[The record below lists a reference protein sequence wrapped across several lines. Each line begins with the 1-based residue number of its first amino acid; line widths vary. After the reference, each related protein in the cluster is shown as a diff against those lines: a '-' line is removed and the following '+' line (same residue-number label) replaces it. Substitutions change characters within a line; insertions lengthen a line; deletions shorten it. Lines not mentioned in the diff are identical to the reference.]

1 MAMAIHVLRLEA
13 EPYRQRQ
20 AARQG
25 LVAIER
31 LTEHGTWR
39 KRVQAFR
46 ASGVFDSSLKII
58 LAAGC

>member
-31 LTEHGTWR
+31 LTEHGCNEHGTFY
-39 KRVQAFR
+39 VI
-46 ASGVFDSSLKII
+46 SSDFGDRMTTQHLD
-58 LAAGC
+58 

>member
-31 LTEHGTWR
+31 LTEHGCNEHGTFY
-39 KRVQAFR
+39 AI
-46 ASGVFDSSLKII
+46 SSYF
-58 LAAGC
+58 GD